1 MSKFKILMMAFTNYQ
16 ETKAALLIGMEVL
29 ESAKLKWDGKPK
41 DIDVD
46 VKVQWREVAADRGLN
61 K

>member
-1 MSKFKILMMAFTNYQ
+1 MMAFTNYQ

-46 VKVQWREVAADRGLN
+46 VKVQWREVATDRGLN